1 MIEELTARL
10 RAGDRR
16 ALARFISLLES
27 EDPAAR
33 GALRE
38 LRKSTSPGQAHVVG
52 VTGPPG
58 SGKSTLIARL
68 ARLASAC
75 GRRVGILAIDPT
87 SPLSG
92 GALLGDRVRMQE
104 LAVNPGIFVRSMATR
119 GATGGL
125 ARATDDAA
133 AALQVAGMDLI
144 FLETVGTGQDEID
157 VVSSAETVL
166 LVHVPGLGDAIQTI
180 KAGIIE
186 IADVHV
192 VNKADQPGADRLV
205 AELRAMLPPAAEGAG
220 WHPPVLKV
228 SALEGRG
235 IEAVAEVLEAH
246 RRYLLASGERE
257 RRRRAAAERR
267 LLDCARDLLLRD
279 LIEQHAAELAGLV
292 DAVLTGDEDVY
303 SAARRLAG
311 RRRENGKG

>member
-1 MIEELTARL
+1 MIDELTARL

-16 ALARFISLLES
+16 ALARFISLLEA

-33 GALRE
+33 AALRA
-38 LRKSTSPGQAHVVG
+38 LRRSTGLGQAHVVG

-68 ARLASAC
+68 ARLARTC

-87 SPLSG
+87 SPFSG
-92 GALLGDRVRMQE
+92 GAFLGDRVRMQE
-104 LAVNPGIFVRSMATR
+104 LAVDPGIFVRSMATR
-119 GATGGL
+119 GASGGL
-125 ARATDDAA
+125 ARAADDAA
-133 AALQVAGMDLI
+133 AAFQVAGMDLI
-144 FLETVGTGQDEID
+144 FIETVGTGQDEID
-157 VVSSAETVL
+157 VVASAETVL

-192 VNKADQPGADRLV
+192 VNKADQSGADRLV
-205 AELRAMLPPAAEGAG
+205 AELRAMLPPAAEGVG
-220 WHPPVLKV
+220 WRPPVLKV

-235 IEAVAEVLEAH
+235 IEAIAEALEAH

-257 RRRRAAAERR
+257 RRRRAAAARR
-267 LLDCARDLLLRD
+267 VLDYARELLLRD
-279 LIEQHAAELAGLV
+279 LIEQHAAELDGLV
-292 DAVLTGDEDVY
+292 DAVLAGEEDVH

-311 RRRENGKG
+311 RTRERM

>member
-10 RAGDRR
+10 HAGDRR
-16 ALARFISLLES
+16 ALARFISLLEA

-33 GALRE
+33 AALRE
-38 LRKSTSPGQAHVVG
+38 LRRSTGPGQAHVLG

-68 ARLASAC
+68 ARLARTC
-75 GRRVGILAIDPT
+75 GRRTGILAIDPT
-87 SPLSG
+87 SPFSG
-92 GALLGDRVRMQE
+92 GAFLGDRVRMQE
-104 LAVNPGIFVRSMATR
+104 LAVDPGIFVRSMATR

-144 FLETVGTGQDEID
+144 FIETVGTGQDEID
-157 VVSSAETVL
+157 VISSAETVL

-205 AELRAMLPPAAEGAG
+205 AELRATLPPAAEGVG

-235 IEAVAEVLEAH
+235 IEAVAEALEAH
-246 RRYLLASGERE
+246 RRYLQASGERE

-267 LLDCARDLLLRD
+267 VLDYARELLLRE

-292 DAVLTGDEDVY
+292 EAVLAGEEDVH
-303 SAARRLAG
+303 SAARRLIA
-311 RRRENGKG
+311 RTQAKK